1 MNSSEQPS
9 SGNQSSH
16 GPEQVQT
23 EGVFQSPPPP
33 PVYGYAP
40 GGGGERHHRGIFWI
54 LGKVIGV
61 IGVAAF
67 FVAVGYYGAMATVL
81 TGSGDGVTRQVY
93 QSGNREQAIAI
104 IPVEGMINWENAA
117 MMRRYVDAAVNNDKV
132 KAVVLR
138 VDSGGGFIGPSE
150 QMHHQLERLAK
161 SGKPIVASYGS
172 LAASGAYYTT
182 CQADYIYAQP
192 VCVTG
197 SIGVIAQ
204 AVTVE
209 KWLADKGIQPIVLTA
224 RTAADKDT
232 ANTLLRQWTE
242 KDKETMRDQLD
253 AMHARFIEIVRAG
266 RVKDG
271 TMTEQQLGEVTT
283 GKSYLAEDAV
293 ANKLVDEVGYLE
305 DAIGEARSRAQIT
318 VAEPMVIEYGPPVPV
333 LEQMGLISG
342 GSAGGVSVN
351 VSELDGERIRQTLME
366 LATPRM
372 MYLYRP

>member
-1 MNSSEQPS
+1 MSSTEQPS
-9 SGNQSSH
+9 SGNQPSH
-16 GPEQVQT
+16 GPEPVQT
-23 EGVFQSPPPP
+23 EQVFQPPPPP

-40 GGGGERHHRGIFWI
+40 AGGAEPRRRGIFWI
-54 LGKVIGV
+54 LGKAIGV

-81 TGSGDGVTRQVY
+81 TGSGDGLRRQVY
-93 QSGNREQAIAI
+93 QRGDPEQAIAI
-104 IPVEGMINWENAA
+104 IPVEGMINWDSAA
-117 MMRRYVDAAVNNDKV
+117 MMRRYVDAAIDNDRI

-150 QMHHQLERLAK
+150 QMHHQLQRLAR

-197 SIGVIAQ
+197 SIGVLAQ

-209 KWLADKGIQPIVLTA
+209 KWLADNGIQPIVLTA
-224 RTAADKDT
+224 RTAEDKDT
-232 ANTLLRQWTE
+232 ANTLLRQWTD
-242 KDKETMRDQLD
+242 KDKQTMRDQLD
-253 AMHARFIEIVRAG
+253 AMHARFVEIVRAG
-266 RVKDG
+266 RVKAG
-271 TMTEQQLGEVTT
+271 AMTEAQLEQVTT
-283 GKSYLAEDAV
+283 GKSYLAEEAV
-293 ANKLVDEVGYLE
+293 TNRLVDEIGYLE
-305 DAIGEARSRAQIT
+305 DAIAEARTRAQIT
-318 VAEPMVIEYGPPVPV
+318 VAEPTVLEYGPPVSV
-333 LEQMGLISG
+333 LEQMGLVSG
-342 GSAGGVSVN
+342 GSTRGVSVN
-351 VSELDGERIRQTLME
+351 VSDLDGERIRQTLME